1 MSTGSP
7 LTRTAREIAALLDA
21 DLVGDP
27 SVTVSGVRHDSR
39 EVVAGDV
46 FCCVAGAHHDG
57 HDHAPGAVGRG
68 ATCLVVDHILDSVG
82 PEVAQILVPD
92 VRASMGPL
100 SSWFYGEPSRHFRV
114 VGVTGTNGK
123 TTTAAILSA
132 ILREAGMVTET
143 LGTLSGRRTTPEADD
158 LQRIIRTMVDD
169 GVEALAMEVSSH
181 ALDMHRVDGTRFERV
196 VFTNLSRDHLDHH
209 GDMESYFTAKASLFR
224 KSFADSAVVNL
235 DDEWGRRLAAETEL
249 EVVGCSLA
257 DASDVVV
264 TASSVSFSWR
274 GRAVQVPIG
283 GRFTVSNA
291 LVALTTAESMGID
304 PDTAVRGC
312 AAVGGVSGRFQ
323 SVPNGL
329 GFDVVVDYAHTP
341 DGLSALL
348 ATAREVADGRVILVF
363 GCGGDRDR
371 GKRGSMGVVAA
382 AADRVIV
389 TSDNPRSEDPHAIIA
404 EVVGGVLAAGGEPET
419 VVDREEAIASAI
431 SGARRGDIVVIAG
444 KGHES
449 TQEIA
454 GVFHPFVDADV
465 AAAAL
470 ESRKGDIA

>member
-7 LTRTAREIAALLDA
+7 LTRTAREIAAFLDA
-21 DLVGDP
+21 ALVGDP

-39 EVVAGDV
+39 DVVAGDV

-57 HDHAPGAVGRG
+57 HDHAPDAVTRG
-68 ATCLVVDHILDSVG
+68 ATCLVVGRILDSVG
-82 PEVAQILVPD
+82 PQVAQILVPD
-92 VRASMGPL
+92 VRVAMGPL
-100 SSWFYGEPSRHFRV
+100 ASWFYDEPSRHMRV
-114 VGVTGTNGK
+114 VGITGTNGK
-123 TTTAAILSA
+123 TTTTAILAA
-132 ILREAGMVTET
+132 ILREAGLATQT
-143 LGTLSGRRTTPEADD
+143 LGTLSGGRTTPEADD
-158 LQRIIRTMVDD
+158 LQRTLRTMVDA

-181 ALDMHRVDGTRFERV
+181 ALDMHRVDGTRFERA

-209 GDMESYFTAKASLFR
+209 GDMESYFAAKASLFR
-224 KSFADSAVVNL
+224 ENLADSAVVNL

-249 EVVGCSLA
+249 DVVGCSSA
-257 DASDVVV
+257 DISEVVV
-264 TASSVSFSWR
+264 ASSSVSFSWR
-274 GRAVQVPIG
+274 GRSVRVPIG

-323 SVPNGL
+323 SVPNDLGL
-329 GFDVVVDYAHTP
+329 DVIVDYAHTP
-341 DGLSALL
+341 DGLGALL
-348 ATAREVADGRVILVF
+348 ATAREVSAGRVILVF

-371 GKRGSMGVVAA
+371 GKRGPMGVVAA

-404 EVVGGVLAAGGEPET
+404 EVADGVRVAGREPET
-419 VVDREEAIASAI
+419 VADRAEAIASAI